1 MIPPADSLLRYET
14 PVLVSRNTE
23 KRSPKV
29 SGQPHWGPTAS
40 PRGVPPPA
48 RQPHSPPLPPFPQ
61 ARPLK
66 ASPPLQPPV
75 GPVPPPKVKAPS
87 PSVDPSKQA
96 EEILNAIL
104 PPR

>member
-29 SGQPHWGPTAS
+29 GGEPAGGGKQGALPRSAAGLS
-40 PRGVPPPA
+40 PL
-48 RQPHSPPLPPFPQ
+48 LPSPQ

-66 ASPPLQPPV
+66 ASPPLQLPA
-75 GPVPPPKVKAPS
+75 GPVPPAKPKVQS
-87 PSVDPSKQA
+87 PTVDPSKQA